1 MRTKGYIRMIPAL
14 WRQITVAS
22 SVLFLCSML
31 LTACGNS
38 PSQTQAKPTPSP
50 TPGQGKQLLTEMAR
64 SLSSAKTLHGV
75 FDLTITGQALN
86 GHATTEVWNMAPNKN
101 RTIVLQSTVSQIEK
115 GAITVTDGKQL
126 WQYDPLNNVVYNG
139 PVSTTNGTA
148 AGGSQSQFVLNL
160 VQNIF
165 THSDGTVKSSTTV
178 DNHAVYDVHIVPQQD
193 NASGIGNISLN
204 YAGEVYIDKNTQLP
218 VRLDLDIVSF
228 GKVRLDLPTFEVD
241 QTLAN
246 SLFTFTPPPGAKVLP
261 LRQATPTDTTGALTL
276 VQAQQQAGYHL
287 LSIPGDQADYVLQSV
302 SALGAPGNQIYT
314 LNYMKGNLAF
324 TISEGKPLANLP
336 NLSGQQVN
344 LRNTIGTISSANDTA
359 TLAWTENG
367 VGIHVSGKLSND
379 QLVSIARL
387 LS

>member
-1 MRTKGYIRMIPAL
+1 MIPAR
-14 WRQITVAS
+14 WRNVALVS
-22 SVLFLCSML
+22 SILLLCVVLLA
-31 LTACGNS
+31 ACGNG
-38 PSQTQAKPTPSP
+38 PSQAQARPTPSP
-50 TPGQGKQLLTEMAR
+50 TPPGQGKQLLAAMAHL
-64 SLSSAKTLHGV
+64 LSTAKTLHGV
-75 FDLTITGQALN
+75 FDLTISGRALN
-86 GHATTEVWNMAPNKN
+86 GNATTEVWNMSPNKS
-101 RTIVLQSTVSQIEK
+101 RTVVLQSTVSQIEK
-115 GAITVTDGKQL
+115 GSITVTDGKQL

-148 AGGSQSQFVLNL
+148 TGGNQSQFVLNL

-193 NASGIGNISLN
+193 SANGTGDISFN

-218 VRLDLDIVSF
+218 VKLDLDVVGF
-228 GKVRLDLPTFEVD
+228 GNVLLNLPTFEVD
-241 QTLAN
+241 QTLAT

-287 LSIPGDQADYVLQSV
+287 LSIPGDQADYVLQGV
-302 SALGAPGNQIYT
+302 NALGAPGNQIYT

-336 NLSGQQVN
+336 DPSGQQVN
-344 LRNTIGTISSANDTA
+344 LRNTIGTISSANGTA
-359 TLAWTENG
+359 TLAWTENN
-367 VGIHVSGKLSND
+367 VGIHISGKLSND
-379 QLVSIARL
+379 QLVGIARL